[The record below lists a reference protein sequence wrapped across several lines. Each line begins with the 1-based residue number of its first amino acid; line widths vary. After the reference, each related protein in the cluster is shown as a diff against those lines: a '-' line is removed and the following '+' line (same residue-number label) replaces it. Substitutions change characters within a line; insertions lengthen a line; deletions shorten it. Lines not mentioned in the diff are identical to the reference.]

1 MGVRLRIYI
10 LLLSHTLSLSCSVS
24 LPQARTWCVKWVSS
38 SAWLFHAQAILCTP
52 LSQAEDQAANLCHWL
67 PCWITTR
74 ESSLPRCSAHTQTRT
89 PARTIGPIVKLHCM
103 SFLVEPVWS
112 HGTQTRVGE
121 FYQAQLRQ
129 CVEHYRAYYSADAN
143 PQSGRG
149 NMADGPCTSRLS

>member
-1 MGVRLRIYI
+1 MGLFLLAQVTVFSEAVHMGYYSQKLFENVGVRLRIYI

-89 PARTIGPIVKLHCM
+89 PARTIGPIVKLHC
-103 SFLVEPVWS
+103 
-112 HGTQTRVGE
+112 
-121 FYQAQLRQ
+121 
-129 CVEHYRAYYSADAN
+129 
-143 PQSGRG
+143 
-149 NMADGPCTSRLS
+149 LS